1 MNQVHTLTL
10 QTVLATNALLEPTV
24 LMKEQW
30 NVQSVQQGST
40 VQLKELQYVKH
51 VQQGSSL
58 QKAVTHALIVQEGLI
73 VPQGLLSAFPAD
85 LESTGKW

>member
-1 MNQVHTLTL
+1 
-10 QTVLATNALLEPTV
+10 
-24 LMKEQW
+24 MKEQW
-30 NVQSVQQGST
+30 NVQCVQQGSTVQLKELQNVKHVQQGST

-73 VPQGLLSAFPAD
+73 VPQGPVSAFPAD
-85 LESTGKW
+85 LESIGNAIMS